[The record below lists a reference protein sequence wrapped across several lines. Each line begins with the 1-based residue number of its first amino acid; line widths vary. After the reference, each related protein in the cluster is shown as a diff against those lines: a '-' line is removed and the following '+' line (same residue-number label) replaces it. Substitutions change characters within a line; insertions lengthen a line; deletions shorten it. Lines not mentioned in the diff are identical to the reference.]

1 LQEQIHFQLW
11 LLILRALNGEEISLE
26 EFKEIV
32 LRDKEKRLSI
42 SRVPKKTKEE
52 FVAFANE
59 EFEEDY
65 GMCLK
70 YVWDNFK
77 MWKMLFENM
86 DYKLNNILDII
97 SQPQP
102 NQPEKEGI
110 NLLGGNKIQKGGK
123 S

>member
-1 LQEQIHFQLW
+1 MT
-11 LLILRALNGEEISLE
+11 
-26 EFKEIV
+26 FKEIV

>member
-1 LQEQIHFQLW
+1 MT
-11 LLILRALNGEEISLE
+11 S

-42 SRVPKKTKEE
+42 SRIPKKTKEE

-77 MWKMLFENM
+77 MWKMFFENTN
-86 DYKLNNILDII
+86 YKLDNILDII
-97 SQPQP
+97 SQLQP
-102 NQPEKEGI
+102 TNQPEKEGI
-110 NLLGGNKIQKGGK
+110 SLLGGNKIQKGGK

>member
-1 LQEQIHFQLW
+1 
-11 LLILRALNGEEISLE
+11 LE

-86 DYKLNNILDII
+86 NFKLDNILETI

-102 NQPEKEGI
+102 TNQPEQKESI
-110 NLLGGNKIQKGGK
+110 TLLIGKKIEKGGK

>member
-1 LQEQIHFQLW
+1 MT
-11 LLILRALNGEEISLE
+11 
-26 EFKEIV
+26 EFNDVV
-32 LRDKEKRLSI
+32 LREKERRLSI
-42 SRVPKKTKEE
+42 SRVPKQTKEE

-77 MWKMLFENM
+77 MWKIFFENM
-86 DYKLNNILDII
+86 DMKLDKLLEGN
-97 SQPQP
+97 
-102 NQPEKEGI
+102 NQPEPESKESI
-110 NLLGGNKIQKGGK
+110 TLLSGRKIEKGGK

>member
-1 LQEQIHFQLW
+1 LT
-11 LLILRALNGEEISLE
+11 
-26 EFKEIV
+26 FKEIV

-52 FVAFANE
+52 FVALANE

-86 DYKLNNILDII
+86 NYKLDNILEII
-97 SQPQP
+97 SQTEKK
-102 NQPEKEGI
+102 PEQKESI
-110 NLLGGNKIQKGGK
+110 TLLSGRKIEKGGK

>member
-1 LQEQIHFQLW
+1 MT
-11 LLILRALNGEEISLE
+11 
-26 EFKEIV
+26 FKEIV

-70 YVWDNFK
+70 HVWDNFK
-77 MWKMLFENM
+77 MWKMYFENTT
-86 DYKLNNILDII
+86 YKLDNILEII
-97 SQPQP
+97 SQQP

-110 NLLGGNKIQKGGK
+110 NLLGGNKIKKGGK

>member
-1 LQEQIHFQLW
+1 M
-11 LLILRALNGEEISLE
+11 E

-77 MWKMLFENM
+77 MWKTYFENM
-86 DYKLNNILDII
+86 NFKLDNILETI
-97 SQPQP
+97 SPH
-102 NQPEKEGI
+102 NQPEQKESI
-110 NLLGGNKIQKGGK
+110 TLLSGKKIQKGGK
-123 S
+123 NSDGNTK

>member
-1 LQEQIHFQLW
+1 M
-11 LLILRALNGEEISLE
+11 E

-32 LRDKEKRLSI
+32 LRDKEKRISI

-86 DYKLNNILDII
+86 NYKLDNILEII
-97 SQPQP
+97 SQLQP

-110 NLLGGNKIQKGGK
+110 NLLGGNKIKKGGK